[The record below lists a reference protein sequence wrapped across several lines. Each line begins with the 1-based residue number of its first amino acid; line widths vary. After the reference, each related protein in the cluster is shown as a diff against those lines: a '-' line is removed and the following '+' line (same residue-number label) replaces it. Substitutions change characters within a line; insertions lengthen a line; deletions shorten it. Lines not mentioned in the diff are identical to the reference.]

1 MTGYPN
7 HVLKF
12 PKETKHTFHPT
23 QKPVDLLEYLVKT
36 YTKPGE
42 IVLDN
47 CMGSGTTAIACLNTD
62 RKFIGFET
70 NLDYYNQS
78 LERIKENCTQ
88 VSLF

>member
-1 MTGYPN
+1 M
-7 HVLKF
+7 
-12 PKETKHTFHPT
+12 
-23 QKPVDLLEYLVKT
+23 KT

-42 IVLDN
+42 LVLDN

-70 NLDYYNQS
+70 NLDYYKQS
-78 LERIKENCTQ
+78 LDRIKENCTQ